1 MGILRTGDRDIVS
14 LPAVQEVWR
23 GASDAVQQSLVKN
36 ARAITPAGSRVK
48 SRLRQGELLPLLTL
62 LQAGE
67 ETNGYGY
74 TSAKDLLCLPLKV
87 PLLSPPPAPVRPT

>member
-1 MGILRTGDRDIVS
+1 MYLCSPVCAPKYQPAHSLYEMVILRTGDRDIVS

-36 ARAITPAGSRVK
+36 ARAITPARSRVK

-74 TSAKDLLCLPLKV
+74 IS
-87 PLLSPPPAPVRPT
+87 